1 MLCSSGR
8 LGEGLPGFQLL
19 PSAATSLCPARGHP
33 PGGLCSPLPPRVPL
47 AAACPMPACAE
58 PEPWEPAM
66 RGGSRS
72 AVEAASLLGRG
83 RAPAWAGRQETPAAG
98 DLGQV
103 TSPFALGLPVCRMGR
118 LGQSPR
124 VRRGCLGCSLP
135 CCLCQKVSPW
145 CAGMG
150 LCVPGGQVCSLCAF
164 MAVVLVLICS
174 SVPAWLCC

>member
-33 PGGLCSPLPPRVPL
+33 PGGLCSPLLPRVPL

-72 AVEAASLLGRG
+72 AVEADLTLGKEREKEAGLGRKS
-83 RAPAWAGRQETPAAG
+83 
-98 DLGQV
+98 LGQQH
-103 TSPFALGLPVCRMGR
+103 S
-118 LGQSPR
+118 
-124 VRRGCLGCSLP
+124 
-135 CCLCQKVSPW
+135 
-145 CAGMG
+145 
-150 LCVPGGQVCSLCAF
+150 
-164 MAVVLVLICS
+164 
-174 SVPAWLCC
+174 